1 MKKRI
6 LSLAL
11 TLGLV
16 MTLCPTALAAGK
28 GLSNFQKSAAYTAG
42 TFTDVPA
49 STWYT
54 ENVKTAYEL
63 GLMKGT
69 SSVAFSPDGNITV
82 GSAIALACRLHSIY
96 ETGGA
101 NFIQGNPWYQVY
113 VDYALKNGIITQGQF
128 TNYDAVATRR
138 QFAAILA
145 KALPEEALEEKNTV
159 EDGTI
164 PDLTAGSAN
173 YDDIYLLYRA
183 GILTGSDSKG
193 TFVPEST
200 ITRSSVAAIVS
211 RMAMPQLR
219 QSVTMKVVPAT
230 KLTMNQTSLTLEE
243 GKTSALTVTPS
254 PADATV
260 TNVTWKSSNTSVA
273 TVDNGKVT
281 AVKKG
286 SATITATTANGV
298 KATCKVTVTPAPVE
312 VTGVSLNKSTMSLAE
327 GTTGRLTATVKP
339 SDATNDSVTWSSSNT
354 SVATVSSGGT
364 VTAKRE
370 GTATITVTTYNG
382 KTATCKVTVTP
393 EIKVSSVTV
402 DPSSL
407 TLEVGDSEYLSA
419 SVYPANATDDSVE
432 WESSDTSVATVNS
445 SGKVTA
451 VAPGS
456 ARITATSENGRYDYC
471 RVTVK
476 ASTKL
481 DFSVPELNHNYGP
494 MTIVYRS
501 GGTVTNFLVN
511 DFTFTSGKL
520 QFGKARLEAT
530 AQGSVGSGSQYFY
543 VRINLYDA
551 SGKLLDTDYSS
562 KSVGN
567 NQDFA
572 VEMTFNVDPTALSQA
587 ASIEF
592 VSYSGDKAVPGLVE
606 PETPEPEPEVDPE
619 KEEAMEIGKTMSDYF
634 TNGMAAL
641 EVAKNEVTAAGNEA
655 ASNPL
660 DPDVIMSAIIHF
672 IPANV
677 AMKDFRTTV
686 SDIIAACGNNSYWS
700 SVKKLATTLLD
711 DVDSTITMYEQ
722 ISQNGTDID
731 IIRGQN
737 QFTYV
742 LKQWNNILSTANSII
757 KNL

>member
-82 GSAIALACRLHSIY
+82 GSTIALACRLHSIY

-164 PDLTAGSAN
+164 PDLAAGSAN

-243 GKTSALTVTPS
+243 GKTSALTVPPS

-298 KATCKVTVTPAPVE
+298 K
-312 VTGVSLNKSTMSLAE
+312 
-327 GTTGRLTATVKP
+327 
-339 SDATNDSVTWSSSNT
+339 
-354 SVATVSSGGT
+354 
-364 VTAKRE
+364 
-370 GTATITVTTYNG
+370 
-382 KTATCKVTVTP
+382 ATCKVTVTP

-471 RVTVK
+471 RLTVK

-494 MTIVYRS
+494 MTIVYHS
-501 GGTVTNFLVN
+501 GSTVTNFLVN

-551 SGKLLDTDYSS
+551 GGKLLATDYSS

-572 VEMTFNVDPTALSQA
+572 VEMTFDVDPTALTQA

-606 PETPEPEPEVDPE
+606 PETPEPEPKVDPE

-641 EVAKNEVTAAGNEA
+641 EVAKNAVTAAGNEA

-686 SDIIAACGNNSYWS
+686 SDIIAACGDNSYWS

-722 ISQNGTDID
+722 ISQNGTDMD

-757 KNL
+757 KSL

>member
-164 PDLTAGSAN
+164 PDLAAGSAN

-243 GKTSALTVTPS
+243 GKTSTLTVTPS

-445 SGKVTA
+445 SGTVTA
-451 VAPGS
+451 VAPGT
-456 ARITATSENGRYDYC
+456 ARITATAENGRYDYC
-471 RVTVK
+471 RVTVN
-476 ASTKL
+476 ASTAI
-481 DFSVPELNHNYGP
+481 DFSVPELDKNYGP
-494 MTIVYRS
+494 MTIVTSIWIYR
-501 GGTVTNFLVN
+501 
-511 DFTFTSGKL
+511 
-520 QFGKARLEAT
+520 
-530 AQGSVGSGSQYFY
+530 FY
-543 VRINLYDA
+543 
-551 SGKLLDTDYSS
+551 KLLFALSLILCMALPGKNTGELYPRRPIFRKFYHANMIFCMIMPFILSLYYSYATDYQPQ
-562 KSVGN
+562 GRYILPMLLP
-567 NQDFA
+567 FA
-572 VEMTFNVDPTALSQA
+572 YYCVRGLCKGCALLERRLLFKNDSDTTNTPA
-587 ASIEF
+587 KKRLISRPSTGVCILLASLIVISLF
-592 VSYSGDKAVPGLVE
+592 VTVYGYAFPYYELH
-606 PETPEPEPEVDPE
+606 P
-619 KEEAMEIGKTMSDYF
+619 
-634 TNGMAAL
+634 
-641 EVAKNEVTAAGNEA
+641 VA
-655 ASNPL
+655 P
-660 DPDVIMSAIIHF
+660 
-672 IPANV
+672 
-677 AMKDFRTTV
+677 
-686 SDIIAACGNNSYWS
+686 
-700 SVKKLATTLLD
+700 
-711 DVDSTITMYEQ
+711 
-722 ISQNGTDID
+722 
-731 IIRGQN
+731 
-737 QFTYV
+737 
-742 LKQWNNILSTANSII
+742 
-757 KNL
+757 

>member
-1 MKKRI
+1 M
-6 LSLAL
+6 
-11 TLGLV
+11 
-16 MTLCPTALAAGK
+16 
-28 GLSNFQKSAAYTAG
+28 
-42 TFTDVPA
+42 
-49 STWYT
+49 
-54 ENVKTAYEL
+54 
-63 GLMKGT
+63 
-69 SSVAFSPDGNITV
+69 
-82 GSAIALACRLHSIY
+82 
-96 ETGGA
+96 
-101 NFIQGNPWYQVY
+101 
-113 VDYALKNGIITQGQF
+113 
-128 TNYDAVATRR
+128 
-138 QFAAILA
+138 
-145 KALPEEALEEKNTV
+145 
-159 EDGTI
+159 
-164 PDLTAGSAN
+164 
-173 YDDIYLLYRA
+173 
-183 GILTGSDSKG
+183 
-193 TFVPEST
+193 
-200 ITRSSVAAIVS
+200 
-211 RMAMPQLR
+211 
-219 QSVTMKVVPAT
+219 
-230 KLTMNQTSLTLEE
+230 
-243 GKTSALTVTPS
+243 
-254 PADATV
+254 
-260 TNVTWKSSNTSVA
+260 
-273 TVDNGKVT
+273 
-281 AVKKG
+281 KKG

-494 MTIVYRS
+494 MTIVYHS
-501 GGTVTNFLVN
+501 GSTVTNFLVN

-572 VEMTFNVDPTALSQA
+572 VEMTFDVDPTALSQA

-619 KEEAMEIGKTMSDYF
+619 KEEAMEIGDRMTDHFKSGMNHLTPVQEYMSKVPAYS
-634 TNGMAAL
+634 
-641 EVAKNEVTAAGNEA
+641 E
-655 ASNPL
+655 NPYG
-660 DPDVIMSAIIHF
+660 DAQYVKFSIDGITSFQSDVEKVIE
-672 IPANV
+672 N
-677 AMKDFRTTV
+677 
-686 SDIIAACGNNSYWS
+686 CGDNSYWS
-700 SVKKLATTLLD
+700 GVKTLAENLLE
-711 DVDSTITMYEQ
+711 DVEEAVALFDRVGNSSSPTSTD
-722 ISQNGTDID
+722 ISQARNSYLYI
-731 IIRGQN
+731 
-737 QFTYV
+737 
-742 LKQWNNILSTANSII
+742 LKAWSGVMDASSSVVKGL
-757 KNL
+757 